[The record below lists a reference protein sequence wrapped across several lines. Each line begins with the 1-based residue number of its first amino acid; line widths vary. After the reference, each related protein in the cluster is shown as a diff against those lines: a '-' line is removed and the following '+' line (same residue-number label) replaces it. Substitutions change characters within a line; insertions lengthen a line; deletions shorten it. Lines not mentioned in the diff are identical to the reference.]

1 MELEITDD
9 NFQKEVLDSDIPI
22 LIDFWAEWC
31 SPCLMLAPTI
41 EEIAKEYDGKIK
53 VGKLNVDNNPNTAV
67 KYGIRSIPSL
77 LYFKNGNVEGQVI
90 GLQSKKNIIEKLGLE

>member
-1 MELEITDD
+1 MELEINDD
-9 NFQKEVLDSDIPI
+9 NFQKEVLESDVPV

-41 EEIAKEYDGKIK
+41 EEITKEYDGKIK

-77 LYFKNGNVEGQVI
+77 LYFKNGNVEGQII

>member
-1 MELEITDD
+1 
-9 NFQKEVLDSDIPI
+9 
-22 LIDFWAEWC
+22 
-31 SPCLMLAPTI
+31 MLAPTI

-53 VGKLNVDNNPNTAV
+53 VGKLNVDNNPHTAV

-77 LYFKNGNVEGQVI
+77 LYFKNGNVEGQII